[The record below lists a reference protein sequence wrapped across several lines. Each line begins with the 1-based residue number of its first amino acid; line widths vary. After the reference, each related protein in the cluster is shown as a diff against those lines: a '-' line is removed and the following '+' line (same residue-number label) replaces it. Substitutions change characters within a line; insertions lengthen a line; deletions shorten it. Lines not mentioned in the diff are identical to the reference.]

1 MKNIFKKIF
10 LLTAMTCTIAGIVF
24 ANANNTFQKQ
34 QAKGLADKNIEALLS
49 NLSDNVE
56 LYFGSEG
63 NVYSKTQAKIIL
75 QDYFQKRQPLTFASS
90 LVTETANQKSE
101 TTIGKI
107 HTTDGNVNV
116 SILTKRNP
124 KTSEKHIV
132 QIRFD

>member
-1 MKNIFKKIF
+1 MIIYAFIANIFKKIF

-75 QDYFQKRQPLTFASS
+75 QDYFQKKTASWLRLLAS
-90 LVTETANQKSE
+90 DRN
-101 TTIGKI
+101 GKPE
-107 HTTDGNVNV
+107 V
-116 SILTKRNP
+116 RNHNWQNSHDRRERERVDSD
-124 KTSEKHIV
+124 KTQS
-132 QIRFD
+132 

>member
-1 MKNIFKKIF
+1 MKNILKKLL

-34 QAKGLADKNIEALLS
+34 QAKGLVVKNIETLTS
-49 NLSDNVE
+49 NLDENVE
-56 LYFGSEG
+56 LYFGAEG

-75 QDYFQKRQPLTFASS
+75 QDYFQKKQPLTFASS
-90 LVTETANQKSE
+90 LVTETANRKSE

-107 HTTDGNVNV
+107 HTADGSVNV
-116 SILTKRNP
+116 SILTKRDP